1 MAIDFD
7 LIFGVEEYD
16 PCIALVALRPAYM
29 KASVGGQVTEIT
41 FRDRTV
47 KYSAGDFAM
56 FGALIARL
64 ESECAAKRGRGPT
77 RFAITGG
84 YRQDTWPGRRI
95 R

>member
-16 PCIALVALRPAYM
+16 PCIALVALRPLYM

-47 KYSAGDFAM
+47 KYSASDFKT
-56 FGALIARL
+56 FGAIIAQL
-64 ESECAAKRGRGPT
+64 ESECAVKRGRSAP
-77 RFAITGG
+77 RFAITAG
-84 YRQDTWPGRRI
+84 YRQDRGS
-95 R
+95 

>member
-16 PCIALVALRPAYM
+16 PCTALIALRPAYM

-47 KYSAGDFAM
+47 KYSAADFKS

-64 ESECAAKRGRGPT
+64 EADCAALRGRGPT
-77 RFAITGG
+77 RFAITAG
-84 YRQDTWPGRRI
+84 YRRDVFGDRG
-95 R
+95 